1 VSAAGARVVALET
14 ETRARLGEADH
25 RQLVRLL
32 DRVEQAVGLSPDPGA

>member
-14 ETRARLGEADH
+14 GTRARLGEADY

-32 DRVEQAVGLSPDPGA
+32 DRVEQAVGLPSHPGV